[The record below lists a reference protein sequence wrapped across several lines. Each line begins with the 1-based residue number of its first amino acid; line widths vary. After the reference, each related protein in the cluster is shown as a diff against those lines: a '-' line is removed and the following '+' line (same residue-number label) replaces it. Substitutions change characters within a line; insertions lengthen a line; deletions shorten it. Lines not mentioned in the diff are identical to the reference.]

1 MNMED
6 RYESP
11 NGHVRLM
18 AKIASLTK
26 ITIVIKISFNSLAKK
41 DRIQFFP
48 KIIKILTI
56 IKLSQISSIIKSI
69 R

>member
-41 DRIQFFP
+41 IAFNSF
-48 KIIKILTI
+48 LE
-56 IKLSQISSIIKSI
+56 S
-69 R
+69 